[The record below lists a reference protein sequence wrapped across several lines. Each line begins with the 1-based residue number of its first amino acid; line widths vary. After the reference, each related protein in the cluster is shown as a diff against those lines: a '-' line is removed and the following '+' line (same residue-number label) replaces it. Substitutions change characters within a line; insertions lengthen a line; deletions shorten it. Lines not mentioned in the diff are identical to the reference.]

1 MVNLSV
7 HTFKMCLL
15 DARNLHGQV
24 CSFDQ
29 TSRSDFTVKFLKKKK
44 KKKKWDTDSNNFV
57 IYLSLKRKSLALHAV
72 MHPKDADGI
81 ANSVDSDQ
89 TAPLGAV

>member
-44 KKKKWDTDSNNFV
+44 KKKEMGH
-57 IYLSLKRKSLALHAV
+57 R
-72 MHPKDADGI
+72 
-81 ANSVDSDQ
+81 
-89 TAPLGAV
+89 